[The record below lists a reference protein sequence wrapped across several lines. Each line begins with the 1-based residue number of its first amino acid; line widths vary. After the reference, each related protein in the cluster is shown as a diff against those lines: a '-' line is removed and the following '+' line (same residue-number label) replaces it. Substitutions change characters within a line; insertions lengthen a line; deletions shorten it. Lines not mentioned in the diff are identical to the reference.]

1 MHNEASWFFEFLV
14 PPHTLA
20 CAERFNGGG
29 HFERMIPRFVEIH
42 VFLGIPGPLC
52 DVFLGLA
59 GLTPEVLRE
68 LLVPIAV
75 VGLVEQPSAGR
86 RIDFMETLDHGCVSN

>member
-1 MHNEASWFFEFLV
+1 MHNEASRFFEFLV

-20 CAERFNGGG
+20 CAERFGGGG
-29 HFERMIPRFVEIH
+29 HSKHMIPRLVEIH
-42 VFLGIPGPLC
+42 VFFAIPGALF
-52 DVFLGLA
+52 DVLLGLA

-75 VGLVEQPSAGR
+75 VGLVIGFA
-86 RIDFMETLDHGCVSN
+86 